1 MHRKF
6 DRKTYKRYK
15 PNQKYKSPL
24 CENTMTFQE
33 CELAILRHAI
43 DENEKIQSQNIINT
57 KEISKIIHILE
68 EFLQQKKLICYGG
81 TAINN
86 ILPSYAQFYNKDIEI
101 PDYDFYSVNA
111 LHDAKELADIY
122 YKEGYTEVE
131 AKSGVHHGTYKV
143 YVNFI
148 PIADITY
155 LDPVIY
161 NSLKKET
168 IQVAGIHYASPNFL
182 RMSMYLELSRP
193 AGDVSRWEKVFK
205 RLSLLNKHYPFHV
218 ENSCTD
224 IDFQRKLDKNQEL
237 SDKIYVIAKN
247 TLVDQGVVFF
257 GGYATLLYSRH
268 LPKNIQNK
276 YQKNPDFDVIS
287 EEIDKTALIL
297 KERLTENNIKNVK
310 IIRHEP
316 VGEIIPKHIE
326 VKVGVD
332 TIAFIYE
339 PIACHN
345 YNTIN
350 IDGLQVNVATID
362 TMLSFYLAFI
372 YVDNFVFFK
381 DRILCM
387 ASFLFDVERKN
398 KLKQMGVLRRF
409 TPKCIG
415 KQMSLEDIRAL
426 KTEKFKELATKRK
439 SAEYESWFLKY
450 NPDTMSDKLK
460 HTQEKIEEDS
470 NHIENSPTRSE
481 KSSKKHNKTQK
492 QLTRL
497 TRPKKEVQ
505 LKLQDYFFTK

>member
-1 MHRKF
+1 MDIDMNIKYHKKTHR
-6 DRKTYKRYK
+6 RYK
-15 PNQKYKSPL
+15 PYFKQKYKSPL

-43 DENEKIQSQNIINT
+43 DENEKIQSQKVINT

-68 EFLQQKKLICYGG
+68 EFLQKKKLICYGG

-86 ILPSYAQFYNKDIEI
+86 ILPSYAQFYNKDLEI

-111 LHDAKELADIY
+111 LRDAKELADIY
-122 YKEGYTEVE
+122 HKEGYTEVE

-148 PIADITY
+148 PIADVTY
-155 LDPVIY
+155 LDPIIY
-161 NSLKKET
+161 NSLKRET

-237 SDKIYVIAKN
+237 SEKIYIITKN

-268 LPKNIQNK
+268 LPKNIQKK
-276 YQKNPDFDVIS
+276 YQKNPDFDVLS

-297 KERLTENNIKNVK
+297 KERLIDNDIRNVK
-310 IIRHEP
+310 IISHEP
-316 VGEIIPKHIE
+316 IGEIIPRHIE

-345 YNTIN
+345 YNTVN
-350 IDGLQVNVATID
+350 IDGLHVNVATID

-372 YVDNFVFFK
+372 YVDEFSFFK

-415 KQMSLEDIRAL
+415 KQVSLEDIRAI
-426 KTEKFKELATKRK
+426 KTEKFKELATNRK

-450 NPDTMSDKLK
+450 NPATMENTHNEAPIKTEDTS
-460 HTQEKIEEDS
+460 S
-470 NHIENSPTRSE
+470 HIETSPSTR
-481 KSSKKHNKTQK
+481 KNKTK
-492 QLTRL
+492 KRA
-497 TRPKKEVQ
+497 KKEIQ